1 MTGSLSGSEP
11 ETHWF
16 VLAIEDIQYELFTED
31 VSEVWTASSYY
42 QHSLTVASTFYSVSV
57 ASISGPSRTRLFR
70 GCGWWTAVQPTR
82 LSLLSM
88 SQSGLKWTQLLNV
101 SCWLWTRGLPI
112 LTLKN
117 NATVMLSKPGSL
129 RVSQGLKFTL
139 LCSMRNQPFSSEK
152 WILKNIY
159 GFSKEKTALKN
170 HS

>member
-1 MTGSLSGSEP
+1 MKSLIKKWLSRQKMTGSLSGSEP

-82 LSLLSM
+82 LSIPV
-88 SQSGLKWTQLLNV
+88 SQSGLKWTHLLNI
-101 SCWLWTRGLPI
+101 SWTRGLPI
-112 LTLKN
+112 LMLKN
-117 NATVMLSKPGSL
+117 NVTVILIKPGSI
-129 RVSQGLKFTL
+129 RVSQGLMF
-139 LCSMRNQPFSSEK
+139 RR
-152 WILKNIY
+152 
-159 GFSKEKTALKN
+159 
-170 HS
+170 